1 MSQLTTDAV
10 EEYMV
15 RVQSYAKESA
25 EYSSS
30 STMSSHVAA
39 IQAFIDGNIKT
50 SLRKKCSYSELF
62 WSAFFQHFPVVGP
75 PYLVRMRENAGKMW
89 TRITPNTT
97 TFYAV
102 YSRDLETKNLI
113 EPIYLQTLQSKS
125 IDTELNTKIEDLYQ
139 LGMCFEL

>member
-62 WSAFFQHFPVVGP
+62 WSAFFQHFPAVGP
-75 PYLVRMRENAGKMW
+75 P
-89 TRITPNTT
+89 
-97 TFYAV
+97 
-102 YSRDLETKNLI
+102 
-113 EPIYLQTLQSKS
+113 
-125 IDTELNTKIEDLYQ
+125 
-139 LGMCFEL
+139 